1 MAGTICT
8 AITKE
13 DASMDIYLG
22 VDGGGSK
29 TFALA
34 ADATGRVLGFG
45 QAGCANHQIHGL
57 DAALA
62 QIGGAC
68 RLALGSS
75 AGSFASFCLAGA
87 DLPPDFA
94 MLRPA
99 LESLGVAA
107 RFDLRND
114 TWAAMRA
121 GTSHSWGAV
130 VICGSGINAAV
141 RAPDGREFVLPSLG
155 DISGDWGGGGDIAM
169 SAISALAR
177 EWDGRGPPTALT
189 GRVLRHFGQPSYA
202 ALLEAIY
209 TNALPQ
215 RNRELAPLV
224 FEVAL
229 EGDLVAQEIV
239 VRNGTEIGH
248 VAGSLLRRMEMHRD
262 RCEVVTGGSI
272 FKGAGPLLMDAANL
286 ALHRL
291 APLACFT
298 RARVEPVVGAL
309 LLAFELHGRSVD
321 DALLANMHATLP
333 AQLFNDR

>member
-1 MAGTICT
+1 
-8 AITKE
+8 
-13 DASMDIYLG
+13 MDIYLG
-22 VDGGGSK
+22 VDGGASK

-45 QAGCANHQIHGL
+45 QAGCANHQIYGF

-62 QIGGAC
+62 EIGAAC
-68 RLALGSS
+68 RQALNPS
-75 AGSFASFCLAGA
+75 AAGFASFCLAGA

-99 LESLGVAA
+99 LEALGVAA
-107 RFDLRND
+107 TFDLRND

-121 GTSHSWGAV
+121 GTSHPWGAA

-155 DISGDWGGGGDIAM
+155 QISGDWGGGGDIAM
-169 SAISALAR
+169 AAISALAR
-177 EWDGRGPPTALT
+177 EWDGRGPPTMLT
-189 GRVLRHFGQPSYA
+189 GRVLRYYDQPSYT
-202 ALLEAIY
+202 ALLEALY
-209 TNALPQ
+209 TDALPR

-229 EGDLVAQEIV
+229 DGDPVAQEIV
-239 VRNGTEIGH
+239 VHTGAEIGH
-248 VAGSLLRRMEMHRD
+248 VAGSLLRRMEMHHD
-262 RCEVVTGGSI
+262 ACEVVTGGSI

-291 APLACFT
+291 APLAFFT
-298 RARVEPVVGAL
+298 HAKVEPVVGAL
-309 LLAFELHGRSVD
+309 LLAYELHGHEAD
-321 DALLANMHATLP
+321 DALLANLHATLP
-333 AQLFNDR
+333 AHLLNQRGGAGA

>member
-1 MAGTICT
+1 
-8 AITKE
+8 
-13 DASMDIYLG
+13 MDIYLG

-45 QAGCANHQIHGL
+45 QAGCANHQIHGF

-62 QIGGAC
+62 EVGAAC
-68 RLALGSS
+68 RQALGAS
-75 AGSFASFCLAGA
+75 AARFASFCLAGA

-99 LESLGVAA
+99 LEAAGVATT
-107 RFDLRND
+107 FDLRND

-121 GTSHSWGAV
+121 GSSHPWGAV
-130 VICGSGINAAV
+130 VICGSGINAAA

-155 DISGDWGGGGDIAM
+155 EMSGDWGGGGDIALA
-169 SAISALAR
+169 AIGALAR

-189 GRVLRHFGQPSYA
+189 GRVLRYFEQPSYA
-202 ALLEAIY
+202 SLLEALY
-209 TNALPQ
+209 TDALPR

-229 EGDLVAQEIV
+229 DGDPVAQEIV
-239 VRNGTEIGH
+239 IRTGTEIGH
-248 VAGSLLRRMEMHRD
+248 VAGSLLRRMEMHREV
-262 RCEVVTGGSI
+262 CEVVTGGSI
-272 FKGAGPLLMDAANL
+272 FKGVGPLLMDAANL

-298 RARVEPVVGAL
+298 HAKVEPVVGAL
-309 LLAFELHGRSVD
+309 LLAFELHGREAD
-321 DALLANMHATLP
+321 AALLANLHATLP
-333 AQLFNDR
+333 AHLANQRGTDR

>member
-1 MAGTICT
+1 MR
-8 AITKE
+8 
-13 DASMDIYLG
+13 DIYLG

-62 QIGGAC
+62 EIGGAC
-68 RLALGSS
+68 RRATGAS
-75 AGSFASFCLAGA
+75 AAGAACLCLAGA
-87 DLPPDFA
+87 DLAPDFA

-99 LESLGVAA
+99 LESLEVAA
-107 RFDLRND
+107 TFDLRND

-121 GTSHSWGAV
+121 GTSHPWGAV

-155 DISGDWGGGGDIAM
+155 QISGDWGGGGDIAM
-169 SAISALAR
+169 AAISALAR
-177 EWDGRGPPTALT
+177 AWDGRGPPTALT
-189 GRVLRHFGQPSYA
+189 ERVLRHYGQPSYE

-209 TNALPQ
+209 TEALPS
-215 RNRELAPLV
+215 RNRGLAPLV

-229 EGDLVAQEIV
+229 AGDPVAQEIV
-239 VRNGTEIGH
+239 VRTGTEIGH
-248 VAGSLLRRMEMHRD
+248 IAGSLLHRMEMQHE

-272 FKGAGPLLMDAANL
+272 FKADGPLLMDAANL

-291 APLACFT
+291 APLAFFT
-298 RARVEPVVGAL
+298 RAKVEPVVGAL
-309 LLAFELHGRSVD
+309 LLAFELHGRAAD
-321 DALLANMHATLP
+321 EALLANLHATLP
-333 AQLFNDR
+333 AHLLNQRSAVD

>member
-1 MAGTICT
+1 
-8 AITKE
+8 
-13 DASMDIYLG
+13 MDIYLG

-34 ADATGRVLGFG
+34 ADATGCVLGFG
-45 QAGCANHQIHGL
+45 QAGCANHQAHRGL
-57 DAALA
+57 DGALTE
-62 QIGGAC
+62 IGGAC
-68 RLALGSS
+68 RQALGVYT
-75 AGSFASFCLAGA
+75 ADFASFCLAGA
-87 DLPPDFA
+87 DLAPDFA

-121 GTSHSWGAV
+121 GTSHPWGAV

-141 RAPDGREFVLPSLG
+141 RTPDGREFVLPSLG
-155 DISGDWGGGGDIAM
+155 EISGDWGGGGDIAM
-169 SAISALAR
+169 AAIGALAR

-189 GRVLRHFGQPSYA
+189 ERVLRHYEQPSYA

-209 TNALPQ
+209 TDTLPG

-229 EGDLVAQEIV
+229 EGDAVAQEIV
-239 VRNGTEIGH
+239 VRTGTEIGH
-248 VAGSLLRRMEMHRD
+248 VAGSLLRRMQMHQQP
-262 RCEVVTGGSI
+262 CEVVTGGSI
-272 FKGAGPLLMDAANL
+272 FKAIGPLLMDAANL

-291 APLACFT
+291 APRAFFT
-298 RARVEPVVGAL
+298 RATVEPVVGAL
-309 LLAFELHGRSVD
+309 LLAFELHGRQVD
-321 DALLANMHATLP
+321 EALLANVHATLP
-333 AQLFNDR
+333 ARLLNSEARR